1 MTESISILRNEL
13 GDRLSENIP
22 LARYTTA
29 RVGGPARGLVTVD
42 STHDLI
48 QLVNFLHSKSM
59 KYKILGEG
67 SNILVSDSGFDGL
80 VIINHTREIE
90 FDLASEIPVVK
101 ADSGVNLVTL
111 ARKISEH
118 GLSGFE
124 WACGIPGSLGGA
136 VYGNAGANGS
146 DMQTNLITADILQP
160 GEDAETWTC
169 DMFQYAYRS
178 SVLKREN
185 SLAAILKASLR
196 MEKQD
201 LEVIREKMAFFN
213 ARRKETQPA
222 GASLGSIFKNPPG
235 DHAGRLIEAAGLK
248 GKRIGGA
255 EVSNKHA
262 NFILN
267 GSRATAQEIYQL
279 IKLVQYEVNK
289 QTGTSLE
296 TEIEFLGNF
305 DLE

>member
-1 MTESISILRNEL
+1 MSILRNEL
-13 GDRLSENIP
+13 CDRLSENIP

-29 RVGGPARGLVTVD
+29 RVGGPAIGLVTVD

-48 QLVNFLHSKSM
+48 QLVNFLHTEKF

-67 SNILVSDSGFDGL
+67 SNVLVSDTGFDGL
-80 VIINHTREIE
+80 VVINHTREIE
-90 FDLASEIPVVK
+90 YDLAADIPVVK

-146 DMQTNLITADILQP
+146 DIQANLISADILQP

-169 DMFQYAYRS
+169 NMFQYAYRS
-178 SVLKREN
+178 SVLKRE
-185 SLAAILKASLR
+185 LIPAVILKASLR

-201 LEVIREKMAFFN
+201 PEQIREKMALFN

-235 DHAGRLIEAAGLK
+235 DHAGRLIEVAGLK

-255 EVSNKHA
+255 EVSTKHA

-267 GSRATAQEIYQL
+267 GSRATALEIYQL
-279 IKLVQYEVNK
+279 IKLVQDEVNK
-289 QTGTSLE
+289 QTGITLD